1 MAVIDRKNLDPKKNA
16 SVSLT
21 SLTLAAMALPGLVM
35 KTHAAENPESMS
47 LLYQHYQEGARS
59 IDGMDSKFSPV
70 EVDSLLA
77 EINFSLND
85 DWSGSVKV
93 QQDTWS
99 GATPVATAPVSAHG
113 NRIVTSHAMTGASLD
128 GYHGGH
134 QHGGGG
140 EDDEGTTNTPVTQ
153 TGASPYLY
161 SSLKLDTQKHP
172 LNMDV
177 DGNLTGGVDKKLMHT
192 LSSASPEVRQQ
203 FDANFAYAYENGKR
217 EFGGGI
223 SQERDFDSYF
233 VHAAQSWDL
242 NRKLST
248 LSVGLSYA
256 YNKTHA
262 LLDHDAVPHVY
273 EPYMFIYEK
282 RGNSAYN
289 DSHGSSQMVLGELAP
304 TLNGTRDDWGLNLGI
319 SQIINRGAVLDA
331 SLSYTHS
338 NGYQS
343 NPYKAVEVAFIDPLK
358 QKGQAGG
365 NAAANYVYDAEVV
378 GVLEER
384 PDLREQA
391 TLGLRYTQYIAAT
404 DAALHAGYSY
414 FQDSWG
420 IRAHTL
426 SLDWVQPFGRWTLT
440 PSLRYYTQGRADFY
454 VPYLITYQGLYTPV
468 AGSKDTLPFDR
479 NKLPA
484 HYSSDSRLSAY
495 GTLTEGLMLSRQ
507 LQNGASLDVSLE
519 YRQHEG
525 RLKLGGGGEA
535 SYADYNAYSVSLG
548 LNFPLGGE
556 PKPMA
561 NMDMSGMENMEG
573 HHHHDMH
580 SAHPPAAPAG
590 VEFDHLLNAGDFM
603 LGYRVMNS
611 SQGGDIERDSKAID
625 DYTLIN
631 KACEGKPCYMRPT
644 AMAMRMQMLDF
655 MYAPTDWLTLMLM
668 PQFVDMSMSMRLL
681 EGSPR
686 IGGMDDIGMAISHAE
701 HEHISSGVGDTEL
714 HALVKLAAFAQG
726 EVHLGLGLSAPTGK
740 TDLKMRPMMGNP
752 TALMDYGMQL
762 GSGTWDFKTSLT
774 YTGAA
779 GNIGWGAQVSGT
791 VRLQDKNDS
800 GYALGD
806 VVQSTAWTSYAF
818 SDAIAVSLRGLYTNQ
833 DSIKGSYAGTQVR
846 ISPADYTSNYGGQ
859 FADVGVGLNGGF
871 KTGTLAGTRW
881 GIEWLQPVSDKPEG
895 YQLQRKGSLVFN
907 WAVHL

>member
-1 MAVIDRKNLDPKKNA
+1 MAVIDRKSPA

-35 KTHAAENPESMS
+35 KTHAAENAESVS

-59 IDGMDSKFSPV
+59 IEGMETIFSPI

-77 EINFSLND
+77 EMDFSLNE
-85 DWSGSVKV
+85 DWSGSVRL

-113 NRIVTSHAMTGASLD
+113 NRVVSNHTMTGASLQ
-128 GYHGGH
+128 GHHHGDA
-134 QHGGGG
+134 G
-140 EDDEGTTNTPVTQ
+140 EDEEGVIEVPVTK

-161 SSLKLDTQKHP
+161 GSLKLDAQKHP
-172 LNMDV
+172 LITDAGGV
-177 DGNLTGGVDKKLMHT
+177 VIGGVDNKLMHT

-203 FDANFAYAYENGKR
+203 VDVNFAYAYENGKR
-217 EFGGGI
+217 EFGGGL

-233 VHAAQSWDL
+233 VHASQSWDL
-242 NRKLST
+242 NRKLTT
-248 LSVGLSYA
+248 LSAGLSYA

-262 LLDHDAVPHVY
+262 LLDHDVVPHVY

-282 RGNSAYN
+282 RGNTAYN
-289 DSHGSSQMVLGELAP
+289 NSHSSSHLVLGELAP
-304 TLNGTRDDWGLNLGI
+304 TLKGTRDDWGLNLGI
-319 SQIINRGAVLDA
+319 SQIINRSAVLDA
-331 SLSYTHS
+331 SLSYVHS
-338 NGYQS
+338 DGYQS

-365 NAAANYVYDAEVV
+365 NNATNYVYDAEVV

-384 PDLREQA
+384 PDLREQV
-391 TLGLRYTQYIAAT
+391 TLGVLYTQYIAAT
-404 DAALHAGYSY
+404 DAALHAGYHH

-420 IRAHTL
+420 IKAHIL
-426 SLDWVQPFGRWTLT
+426 SVEWVQPLGRWMLT

-454 VPYLITYQGLYTPV
+454 VPYLITEQGLYSSV
-468 AGSKDTLPFDR
+468 VGSKDTVPFDR

-484 HYSSDSRLSAY
+484 HYSSDSRLSAF

-507 LQNGASLDVSLE
+507 LQNGASLDLSLE
-519 YRQHEG
+519 YRQHAG
-525 RLKLGGGGEA
+525 SLKLGSGGEA

-556 PKPMA
+556 SKPMA
-561 NMDMSGMENMEG
+561 NMDMSGMDG
-573 HHHHDMH
+573 DHHHHHDMH

-590 VEFDHLLNAGDFM
+590 VQFDHLLSAGNFM
-603 LGYRVMNS
+603 LGYRIMNA
-611 SQGGDIERDSKAID
+611 SQGGDIQREGKAID

-644 AMAMRMQMLDF
+644 AMAMRMQMLDIMF
-655 MYAPTDWLTLMLM
+655 APTDWLTLMLM
-668 PQFVDMSMSMRLL
+668 PQFVDMSMSMRVLD
-681 EGSPR
+681 GSPR
-686 IGGMDDIGMAISHAE
+686 IGGMDDIGMAITHAE

-714 HALVKLAAFAQG
+714 HALVKLATVAQG
-726 EVHLGLGLSAPTGK
+726 EVHIGLGLSAPTGK

-752 TALMDYGMQL
+752 AALMDYGMQL
-762 GSGTWDFKTSLT
+762 GSGTWDFKPSLT
-774 YTGAA
+774 YTGSA

-791 VRLQDKNDS
+791 LRLQDKNDF

-818 SDAIAVSLRGLYTNQ
+818 NDSISVSLRGLYRDQ
-833 DSIKGSYAGTQVR
+833 GPIKGSYTGTHVR
-846 ISPADYTSNYGGQ
+846 ISPADYASNYGGQ
-859 FADVGVGLNGGF
+859 FADVGLSVNGSF
-871 KTGTLAGTRW
+871 KSGTLAGTRW
-881 GIEWLQPVSDKPEG
+881 GIEWLQPVSNKSEG
-895 YQLQRKGSLVFN
+895 YQLQREGSLVFN
-907 WAVHL
+907 WAGHL